1 MSRYGDA
8 SFRQMMTPR
17 QAELLTEYCR
27 CTKRIVTL
35 NYMRLEALSILE
47 QRDISVDDVFTV
59 IKYVKRLIRTGENR
73 RKVGTFT
80 PASLEFGNLF
90 GDYAKFED
98 RLQTAREELIAKR
111 VRKNKMVAATH
122 QLPDGDS
129 ITRLEPQTDNRAPA
143 DTRLLVAAALREIA
157 DSLI

>member
-1 MSRYGDA
+1 MSYNDA
-8 SFRQMMTPR
+8 SMRAHMSPH
-17 QAELLTEYCR
+17 QAALLAEYCR
-27 CTKRIVTL
+27 CTKRTVTL
-35 NYMRLEALSILE
+35 TYARLEPLATMERRGIT
-47 QRDISVDDVFTV
+47 VDDVFTV
-59 IKYVKRLIRTGENR
+59 IRYVKRLIRTGENR